1 MVFDADGRTQR
12 QLEELRRLTSILWD
26 SVSDCHFGAPR
37 GQDDDHIQSFLPNHG
52 GGGLPAP
59 VGQPPSSVLIIESIG
74 NNETDATPSAAYF
87 TDSAHAAPDTATD
100 GLYTLSDSNIDNRV
114 NLPLDSHLAKEAWGI
129 FSVAWES
136 RSDSTNTRP
145 LIAHPMH
152 QVDGEDLSCEL
163 KVSAS
168 MDNARIV
175 VVRDVTER
183 YRRFEAE
190 RRNMESLARQQDA
203 QAINR
208 FTRHEVKN
216 GLLVGIELCDSLMNS
231 MRTLITVYS

>member
-1 MVFDADGRTQR
+1 
-12 QLEELRRLTSILWD
+12 
-26 SVSDCHFGAPR
+26 
-37 GQDDDHIQSFLPNHG
+37 
-52 GGGLPAP
+52 
-59 VGQPPSSVLIIESIG
+59 
-74 NNETDATPSAAYF
+74 
-87 TDSAHAAPDTATD
+87 
-100 GLYTLSDSNIDNRV
+100 
-114 NLPLDSHLAKEAWGI
+114 
-129 FSVAWES
+129 
-136 RSDSTNTRP
+136 
-145 LIAHPMH
+145 MH

-208 FTRHEVKN
+208 FTRHEVN